1 MQKITVNSKNK
12 TTIINQLSSWK
23 SAYYIGKLNTMTKE
37 WDKDFNN
44 NKVKITDLENNTV
57 VKFYDNKGLI
67 IISNKNIRIELLK
80 AAGSIIDSVA
90 SIYKQSIMIDKNGY
104 NFSLND
110 ILDNIRLL

>member
-12 TTIINQLSSWK
+12 TTIISQLNNLK
-23 SAYYIGKLNTMTKE
+23 NAYYIGKLNTVSKK
-37 WDKDFNN
+37 WDEDYNN

-80 AAGSIIDSVA
+80 AAGSIIDSKA
-90 SIYKQSIMIDKNGY
+90 SIYKQSILIDKNSY
-104 NFSLND
+104 NFSMND